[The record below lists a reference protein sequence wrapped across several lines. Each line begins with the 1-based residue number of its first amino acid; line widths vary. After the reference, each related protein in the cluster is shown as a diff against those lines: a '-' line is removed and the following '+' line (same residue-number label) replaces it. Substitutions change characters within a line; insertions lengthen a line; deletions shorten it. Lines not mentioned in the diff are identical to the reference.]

1 LLAAVAHATFREVC
15 AQCEELGGRLVGRVV
30 G

>member
-1 LLAAVAHATFREVC
+1 LSRLAYALLLLAAVAGIVW
-15 AQCEELGGRLVGRVV
+15 LVGRVV